1 MAYQATPLPVA
12 SHKGASLSPGC
23 STSNPAACRWPE
35 KAANDGLSL
44 GLLDQSLGPFW
55 RVNQQIVDLAVSLS
69 LSPFYVCNSAFKVKI
84 GKS

>member
-35 KAANDGLSL
+35 KAANGGLSPWTPGSVTGAIL
-44 GLLDQSLGPFW
+44 ESEPADSGP
-55 RVNQQIVDLAVSLS
+55 LS
-69 LSPFYVCNSAFKVKI
+69 LSFSLSFLCL
-84 GKS
+84 